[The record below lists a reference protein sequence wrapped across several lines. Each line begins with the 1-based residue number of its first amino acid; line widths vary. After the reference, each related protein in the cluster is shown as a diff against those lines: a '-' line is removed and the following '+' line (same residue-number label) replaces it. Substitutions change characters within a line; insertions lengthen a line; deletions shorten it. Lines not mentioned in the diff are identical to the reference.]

1 MLSGYSMVSL
11 TVRRGGGMCC
21 QVIYGKSNCE
31 KRRRGVLSA
40 YSMVSLTVRRVGGVC
55 CQVIVW

>member
-11 TVRRGGGMCC
+11 TVRRGGG
-21 QVIYGKSNCE
+21 VWE
-31 KRRRGVLSA
+31 KMGRGVLSG
-40 YSMVSLTVRRVGGVC
+40 YSMVSLTVRRGGGVC

>member
-11 TVRRGGGMCC
+11 TVRRGGGVCC
-21 QVIYGKSNCE
+21 QV
-31 KRRRGVLSA
+31 RGVLSG
-40 YSMVSLTVRRVGGVC
+40 YSMVSLTVRRGGGVC